1 MNPEQNELPP
11 ERAESSRSDSGGR
24 SKILV
29 QVTKVQNANR
39 MMISIESSREGLN
52 VSFADGLVSS
62 VPWDSIR
69 EVHSQSDVDSIELD
83 SPYEALIRTK
93 RGEVAEIPWD
103 FARHF
108 GDQEYRDHVDEIAVQ
123 GQRNF
128 ARRLRKLRRES
139 DLSQQNLADLS
150 GVGRVTIARIE
161 ASAQSPRLETIQ
173 RLAAAMGYPVQA
185 LMMDDWEELRAGS

>member
-1 MNPEQNELPP
+1 M
-11 ERAESSRSDSGGR
+11 
-24 SKILV
+24 V
-29 QVTKVQNANR
+29 QATKVQNANQ
-39 MMISIESSREGLN
+39 MMISIEPSPQGLN

-108 GDQEYRDHVDEIAVQ
+108 GDQEYRDHVDEIALR

-139 DLSQQNLADLS
+139 DLSQQNLQ
-150 GVGRVTIARIE
+150 I
-161 ASAQSPRLETIQ
+161 
-173 RLAAAMGYPVQA
+173 
-185 LMMDDWEELRAGS
+185 

>member
-1 MNPEQNELPP
+1 M
-11 ERAESSRSDSGGR
+11 
-24 SKILV
+24 V
-29 QVTKVQNANR
+29 QATKVQNANR
-39 MMISIESSREGLN
+39 MMISIEPSRQGLN
-52 VSFADGLVSS
+52 VSFADGLVCS

-83 SPYEALIRTK
+83 SPYEALVRTR

-103 FARHF
+103 FARQF
-108 GDQEYRDHVDEIAVQ
+108 GDQEYRDQVDEIALR
-123 GQRNF
+123 GQRKF
-128 ARRLRKLRRES
+128 ARRLRNLRRES
-139 DLSQQNLADLS
+139 GLSQQKLSDQS

>member
-1 MNPEQNELPP
+1 M
-11 ERAESSRSDSGGR
+11 
-24 SKILV
+24 I
-29 QVTKVQNANR
+29 QVTKVQNANQ